1 MSFQEA
7 LTRIVGNENVSES
20 EEILAGFSS
29 DHSFVSR
36 VRPRGVVSPATGE
49 EIQAI
54 VKWANET
61 LTPLVPVS
69 SGPPHFRGDTV
80 PGVGGAVILDLQRMR
95 KIIRID
101 PRNRVAMVEPGVT
114 FAELQTELAKSGLSA
129 YLPLCPRSTK
139 SVVGSMLERE
149 PITIPSQHWDSLDPF
164 LCGEIIFGTGDKFR
178 SGEAAGPDTIEE
190 QWKIGKAQMVPF
202 GPGQFDES
210 RLISGAQGTMGIITW
225 ATLKCRP
232 LADLKRT
239 FLISSETIEP
249 LLDLSYRLIRLRMG
263 ETCFI
268 LNDLNMA
275 CLLLKSLNEIKALR
289 DILPRW
295 FLVVSFE
302 GFGPLPQ
309 EKVNYQVAD
318 FLEMVAQADN
328 CNLVNNLEGFTADD
342 VADRIMASSGESHW
356 KLNYKGGCN
365 DLFFL
370 TTLDKTP
377 EFITALQTLTQA
389 RRFSLEDLGVYI
401 QPMVQ
406 GTSCHCEFN
415 LFYDP
420 ADRGGMDR
428 VKAMETDG
436 ALTLANR
443 GAFFSRPY
451 GAWARIAYGRAPE
464 TMVLQ
469 RKIKKIFD
477 PNNILNPGRL
487 CF

>member
-1 MSFQEA
+1 MSFKEA
-7 LTRIVGNENVSES
+7 LTKIVGQENVLDS
-20 EEILAGFSS
+20 EEILMEYSS
-29 DHSFVSR
+29 DLSLVPG
-36 VRPRGVVSPATGE
+36 VRPRCVVRPTNGH
-49 EIQAI
+49 EIQEI
-54 VKWANET
+54 VKGANET
-61 LTPLVPVS
+61 KTPLVPVS

-80 PGVGGAVILDLQRMR
+80 PGAGGAVILDLHGM
-95 KIIRID
+95 KNIIRID
-101 PRNRVAMVEPGVT
+101 PKNRVAMVEPGVT
-114 FAELQTELAKSGLSA
+114 FGELQIELAKSGLSA

-139 SVVGSMLERE
+139 SIVGSMLERE

-178 SGEAAGPDTIEE
+178 SGEAAGPDSIEE
-190 QWKIGKAQMVPF
+190 QWKIGKAQMVPY

-239 FLISSETIEP
+239 FLISSEIIEP
-249 LLDLSYRLIRLRMG
+249 LLDLSHRLIRLRLG

-268 LNDLNMA
+268 INDLNMA
-275 CLLLKSLNEIKALR
+275 CLLLKTPGEIKTLREAL
-289 DILPRW
+289 PGW

-302 GFGPLPQ
+302 GVGPLPK
-309 EKVNYQVAD
+309 EKVDYQEAD
-318 FLEMVAQADN
+318 FLEMLTQAYNCKINKSIGGFKAEDVVALLTSPSA
-328 CNLVNNLEGFTADD
+328 EPY
-342 VADRIMASSGESHW
+342 W
-356 KLNYKGGCN
+356 KLRYKGACN
-365 DLFFL
+365 DIFFL
-370 TTLDKTP
+370 TILDKTP
-377 EFITALQTLTQA
+377 GFINAMPTLCRS
-389 RRFSLEDLGVYI
+389 RRISVEDLGVYI
-401 QPMVQ
+401 QPIVQ

-420 ADRGGMDR
+420 SDRTGRGR
-428 VKAMETDG
+428 ISAMETEGVLD
-436 ALTLANR
+436 LANR

-464 TMVLQ
+464 TMILQ
-469 RKIKKIFD
+469 RKVKKIFD